1 MSDGTIGILFYLVL
15 PSFADAKNSTEEKKT
30 IQKRGRKS
38 VKLLYAGVAIY
49 SWDDVVWIGIGNW
62 FELHLGIDSF
72 ITL

>member
-1 MSDGTIGILFYLVL
+1 MKSSNFSNALRHLNKSNKLSDGTIGILFYLVL

-49 SWDDVVWIGIGNW
+49 S
-62 FELHLGIDSF
+62 
-72 ITL
+72 